1 MSEHEIAGAAPAAAD
16 AVDTEISREAA
27 LERLLTDDS
36 LADVTL
42 RGTDGAEVSANRCL
56 LAARSDVFRALLYG
70 NFAEGN
76 NSTISV
82 GYKGYV
88 LRAVVRYIY
97 TDTYQPFSTTD
108 EAFHP
113 PPPDEPADMFIMGAA
128 NYFNL
133 PGLGV
138 LAVERVKSAMK
149 IDPSMSFFN
158 LSTAIQLKL
167 PDVEEAA
174 LKCVRTRLP
183 QIIKNPPEW
192 ILDTIKDLTPSLIER
207 VLQDEEMQANEKSL
221 FTLLKLWARD
231 DGTIDDIGGISR
243 KEIASD
249 MVAHIRLD
257 QIDPAALTELAANTG
272 FVTDA
277 RLLEAYKS
285 QALHMDS
292 LMASSTNERV
302 FNRKRK
308 RDDGWEPGP
317 GLLAEGARLSA
328 PEGSD
333 ANTPNLPSYFDVTQ
347 MTTGSHKWRL
357 KIHSLGDEY
366 YDEYGVSFPKRV
378 RDSDNCKGCWMLR
391 TDGITKHG
399 TNRLHTSAAF
409 SVSSVLTFTLKFQ
422 EGGASL
428 SVSVDGGDDVELF
441 SDFAKG
447 RPLLPSAKINEGAIV
462 EILSMESED

>member
-1 MSEHEIAGAAPAAAD
+1 
-16 AVDTEISREAA
+16 
-27 LERLLTDDS
+27 
-36 LADVTL
+36 
-42 RGTDGAEVSANRCL
+42 
-56 LAARSDVFRALLYG
+56 
-70 NFAEGN
+70 
-76 NSTISV
+76 
-82 GYKGYV
+82 
-88 LRAVVRYIY
+88 
-97 TDTYQPFSTTD
+97 
-108 EAFHP
+108 
-113 PPPDEPADMFIMGAA
+113 
-128 NYFNL
+128 
-133 PGLGV
+133 
-138 LAVERVKSAMK
+138 
-149 IDPSMSFFN
+149 
-158 LSTAIQLKL
+158 
-167 PDVEEAA
+167 
-174 LKCVRTRLP
+174 
-183 QIIKNPPEW
+183 
-192 ILDTIKDLTPSLIER
+192 
-207 VLQDEEMQANEKSL
+207 
-221 FTLLKLWARD
+221 
-231 DGTIDDIGGISR
+231 
-243 KEIASD
+243 
-249 MVAHIRLD
+249 
-257 QIDPAALTELAANTG
+257 
-272 FVTDA
+272 
-277 RLLEAYKS
+277 
-285 QALHMDS
+285 MDS